1 MCFSGYK
8 DWNNSAYL
16 QEMARWI
23 IPKRIVSLG
32 SVNMKRT
39 MKKLLLFLAA
49 GLLAVSCVININGG
63 VFVGSCTEEGID
75 YTEVREVGPFRALSA
90 GIPCNVYFEQAD
102 KQEVRVEST
111 EEFAG
116 KVITEVEDG
125 TLKLKLEEG
134 RYPKLILRMVI
145 TAPDIE
151 SLHLSGSGN
160 LINEGGLRVGG
171 DLALRVSGSG
181 GIRMGDIDSKDFSA
195 HCSGSGSLR
204 LPQVACAE
212 STCSVSG
219 SGSVRIGRM
228 SCTGL
233 EAGTSGSG
241 SVNVDSLVS
250 KGDVSARVSGSGR
263 VRLEEVDVDGNMQL
277 KTTGAGGITVN
288 GSCHEVDATT
298 SGSGSI
304 SGKLS
309 YTNIRSHSSGSGRVR
324 L

>member
-1 MCFSGYK
+1 
-8 DWNNSAYL
+8 
-16 QEMARWI
+16 
-23 IPKRIVSLG
+23 
-32 SVNMKRT
+32 

-181 GIRMGDIDSKDFSA
+181 GIRMGDINSKDFSA

>member
-116 KVITEVEDG
+116 KVITEVVDG

>member
-181 GIRMGDIDSKDFSA
+181 GLRMGDIESKDFSA

-309 YTNIRSHSSGSGRVR
+309 DTNIRSQSSGSGRVR

>member
-1 MCFSGYK
+1 
-8 DWNNSAYL
+8 
-16 QEMARWI
+16 
-23 IPKRIVSLG
+23 
-32 SVNMKRT
+32 MKRT
-39 MKKLLLFLAA
+39 MKKLLLFLSA
-49 GLLAVSCVININGG
+49 GLLAVSCIININGG

-75 YTEVREVGPFRALSA
+75 YTEVREVGPFRALSS

-111 EEFAG
+111 REFAG
-116 KVITEVEDG
+116 KVITEVVDG

-160 LINEGGLRVGG
+160 LINEGGLNTRD
-171 DLALRVSGSG
+171 DLKLHVSGSG
-181 GIRMGDIDSKDFSA
+181 GIRMGDIECKDFSA

-204 LPQVACAE
+204 LPQVTCAE
-212 STCSVSG
+212 SKSTVNG

-228 SCTGL
+228 TCTGL

-241 SVNVDSLVS
+241 SVNIDNLVS

-263 VRLEEVDVDGNMQL
+263 VRLEEVDVDGDMQL

-304 SGKLS
+304 SGNLS
-309 YTNIRSHSSGSGRVR
+309 YTSIRTHTAGSGRVR